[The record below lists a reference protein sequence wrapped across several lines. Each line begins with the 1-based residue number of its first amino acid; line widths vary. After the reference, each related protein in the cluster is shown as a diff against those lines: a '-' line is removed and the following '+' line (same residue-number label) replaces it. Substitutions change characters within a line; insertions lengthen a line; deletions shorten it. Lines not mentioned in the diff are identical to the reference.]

1 MSRKFCKRLPAF
13 LESYMSRELSLGE
26 TIRFFRKR
34 KGLSLR
40 ELAKNSNV
48 SPIYISELENGKK
61 INPSEEILH
70 RIVKCLDL
78 TQTDMIYLLDRYSVE
93 TGRISPDITE
103 YIINN
108 RLVQIALRVAK
119 EKGASQKDW
128 ARFIINIYKKK

>member
-70 RIVKCLDL
+70 RIVKGLDL

>member
-70 RIVKCLDL
+70 RIVKGLDL

-93 TGRISPDITE
+93 TGKISPDITE

>member
-70 RIVKCLDL
+70 RIVKGLDL

-119 EKGASQKDW
+119 EKSASQKDW